1 MMGHGSTG
9 HGSTGHGSTG
19 HGSTGQRYQG
29 RSDPAVGPVTQKR
42 RVRLS
47 RDELRHLM
55 LAAGQQ
61 IVQEEGVETGATN
74 LTFKRVFEH
83 VEKDTG
89 VQLTNASV
97 IRRVWE
103 NQADFQADLLSAIA
117 RDHERPEIGQ
127 TLHAVAEVVDS
138 FDLSTEESRLSAMRE
153 LCRVGGAASSDTLQ
167 TSRNWPL
174 WISVVALATNGSE
187 HTSRVRD
194 SLMEGY
200 ASVTKFWEENYGGF
214 MDLLGL
220 RFRAPWTM
228 RQYTIAIT
236 ALSEG
241 YALRQHI
248 EGKLES
254 FTRPT
259 GPDGALQ
266 EWTLFAAAMEA
277 LVLQFMEPD
286 PEFTPRPPAHV

>member
-1 MMGHGSTG
+1 MGHGSM
-9 HGSTGHGSTG
+9 
-19 HGSTGQRYQG
+19 GQQDPG
-29 RSDPAVGPVTQKR
+29 RSDPAVGSVTEKR
-42 RVRLS
+42 RERLS

-55 LAAGQQ
+55 LEAGQE
-61 IVQEEGVETGATN
+61 IVQEEGVETGASN

-103 NQADFQADLLSAIA
+103 NQADFQADLLAAIA
-117 RDHERPEIGQ
+117 RDHERPEIDQ
-127 TLHAVAEVVDS
+127 TLRAVVEVVDS
-138 FDLSTEESRLSAMRE
+138 FDLSTVESRLSAMRE
-153 LCRVGGAASSDTLQ
+153 LCRVGGAASSETLQ

-174 WISVVALATNGSE
+174 WISVVALATTGSPPE
-187 HTSRVRD
+187 HQSRVRD

-228 RQYTIAIT
+228 RQYTVAIT

-248 EGKLES
+248 EGRLES

-286 PEFTPRPPAHV
+286 PEFVPRPQLHP

>member
-1 MMGHGSTG
+1 
-9 HGSTGHGSTG
+9 
-19 HGSTGQRYQG
+19 
-29 RSDPAVGPVTQKR
+29 VTEKR
-42 RVRLS
+42 KNRLS

-55 LAAGQQ
+55 LAAGQG
-61 IVQEEGVETGATN
+61 ILLEEGVETGASN

-97 IRRVWE
+97 IRRAWE
-103 NQADFQADLLSAIA
+103 NQADFQADVLATIA
-117 RDHERPEIGQ
+117 RDHERPEIDR
-127 TLHAVAEVVDS
+127 TLRAVADVVDS
-138 FDLSTEESRLSAMRE
+138 FDLSTVESRLSATRE
-153 LCRVGGAASSDTLQ
+153 LCRVGGAASSESLQ

-174 WISVVALATNGSE
+174 WISVVALATTGTPPD
-187 HTSRVRD
+187 HKGRVRE
-194 SLMEGY
+194 SLMDGY
-200 ASVTKFWEENYGGF
+200 AFITKFWEENYGGF
-214 MDLLGL
+214 MELLGL

-228 RQYTIAIT
+228 RQYTIAVT

-241 YALRQHI
+241 YALRQHV
-248 EGKLES
+248 EGRMES

-259 GPDGALQ
+259 GPNGALQ

-286 PEFTPRPPAHV
+286 PEFTPGAAAHLTGRGAVYPAGAAGSVTEDM

>member
-1 MMGHGSTG
+1 
-9 HGSTGHGSTG
+9 
-19 HGSTGQRYQG
+19 
-29 RSDPAVGPVTQKR
+29 VTEKR
-42 RVRLS
+42 KMRLT
-47 RDELRHLM
+47 RDELRHL
-55 LAAGQQ
+55 LLEAGQE
-61 IVQEEGVETGATN
+61 ILQEEGVETGASN

-83 VEKDTG
+83 VEKDSG

-103 NQADFQADLLSAIA
+103 NQADYQADVLAAIA
-117 RDHERPEIGQ
+117 RDHERPEIGR
-127 TLHAVAEVVDS
+127 TLEAVTELVDT
-138 FDLSTEESRLSAMRE
+138 FDLSTVESRMSAMRE
-153 LCRVGGAASSDTLQ
+153 LCRVGGAASSESLQ
-167 TSRNWPL
+167 TSHNWPL
-174 WISVVALATNGSE
+174 WISVVAVATNGSPPE
-187 HTSRVRD
+187 QKDRVRD
-194 SLMEGY
+194 SLTDAY
-200 ASVTKFWEENYGGF
+200 ASITKFWEENYAGF

-248 EGKLES
+248 DGKLEP

-259 GPDGALQ
+259 GPDGELQ

-286 PEFTPRPPAHV
+286 PDFGPRPPLPS

>member
-1 MMGHGSTG
+1 MMGHGSKG
-9 HGSTGHGSTG
+9 P
-19 HGSTGQRYQG
+19 RRQG
-29 RSDPAVGPVTQKR
+29 RTGPTVGPVSGKR
-42 RVRLS
+42 KMRLS
-47 RDELRHLM
+47 RDDLRHL
-55 LAAGQQ
+55 LLEAGQEILQ
-61 IVQEEGVETGATN
+61 QEGVETGASN
-74 LTFKRVFEH
+74 LTFKRVFEY

-103 NQADFQADLLSAIA
+103 NQADFQADVLAAIT

-127 TLHAVAEVVDS
+127 TLRAVSEAVDS
-138 FDLSTEESRLSAMRE
+138 FDLSTVESRLSAMRE
-153 LCRVGGAASSDTLQ
+153 LCRVGGAASSEALQ

-174 WISVVALATNGSE
+174 WISVVAMATSGSPPE
-187 HTSRVRD
+187 HDSRVRD
-194 SLMEGY
+194 SLTEGY

-214 MDLLGL
+214 MEFLGL
-220 RFRAPWTM
+220 RFRSPWTM
-228 RQYTIAIT
+228 RQYTIAVT

-241 YALRQHI
+241 YALRQHV
-248 EGKLES
+248 EGRIES

-286 PEFTPRPPAHV
+286 PEYSPSTSPPA

>member
-1 MMGHGSTG
+1 MEPRGN
-9 HGSTGHGSTG
+9 
-19 HGSTGQRYQG
+19 RNQG
-29 RSDPAVGPVTQKR
+29 PSEPTAGGRPEKR
-42 RVRLS
+42 KARLS
-47 RDELRHLM
+47 RDELRQLLLH
-55 LAAGQQ
+55 AGQEILQ
-61 IVQEEGVETGATN
+61 DEGVETGASN

-89 VQLTNASV
+89 VQVTNASL
-97 IRRVWE
+97 IWRVWE
-103 NQADFQADLLSAIA
+103 SQADFQADVLAAIA

-127 TLHAVAEVVDS
+127 TLRAVAELVDS
-138 FDLSTEESRLSAMRE
+138 LDLSTVESRMSAMRE
-153 LCRVGGAASSDTLQ
+153 LCRVGGAASSESLQ

-174 WISVVALATNGSE
+174 WISVVALATGSPPE
-187 HTSRVRD
+187 HNSRVRD

-200 ASVTKFWEENYGGF
+200 ASITKFWEENYGGF
-214 MDLLGL
+214 MELLGL

-228 RQYTIAIT
+228 RQYTISIT

-241 YALRQHI
+241 YALRQHV
-248 EGKLES
+248 EGRMDP

-259 GPDGALQ
+259 GPNGALQ

-286 PEFTPRPPAHV
+286 PEYTPRPSPLT

>member
-1 MMGHGSTG
+1 MGARASGTG
-9 HGSTGHGSTG
+9 GGPI
-19 HGSTGQRYQG
+19 R
-29 RSDPAVGPVTQKR
+29 RVGPVTQKR
-42 RVRLS
+42 RLRLS
-47 RDELRHLM
+47 RDELRHLI
-55 LAAGQQ
+55 LEAGQE
-61 IVQEEGVETGATN
+61 IVQEEGVETGASN

-103 NQADFQADLLSAIA
+103 NQADFQADLLATIA

-127 TLHAVAEVVDS
+127 TLRAVAEVVDS
-138 FDLSTEESRLSAMRE
+138 LDLSTVESRLSAMRE
-153 LCRVGGAASSDTLQ
+153 LCRVGGAASSETLQ

-174 WISVVALATNGSE
+174 WISVVALATSGSPPE
-187 HTSRVRD
+187 HKSRVRD

-200 ASVTKFWEENYGGF
+200 ASVTKFWEENYGGL
-214 MDLLGL
+214 MELIGL

-228 RQYTIAIT
+228 RQYTIAVT

-248 EGKLES
+248 EGGVES

-259 GPDGALQ
+259 GPNGALQ

-286 PEFTPRPPAHV
+286 PEFVPPV